1 VEYINLNLAPIG
13 LAAVVGL
20 IIGLFH
26 FLLSRPGDRPGLDF
40 VLLTGI
46 AEFWLAAI
54 LAGALILGPPMA
66 QPWVIAIATAVIIWI
81 GFIVPALMV
90 TLRFRGMPG
99 PMAAADCVHWLVV
112 MVAQA
117 AVMHGIGLVK
127 PPGV

>member
-54 LAGALILGPPMA
+54 LAGALI
-66 QPWVIAIATAVIIWI
+66 ATAVIIWI

>member
-1 VEYINLNLAPIG
+1 MQYINLNLAPIG
-13 LAAVVGL
+13 LAAVIGL
-20 IIGLFH
+20 IIGVLH
-26 FLLSRPGDRPGLDF
+26 FLLFRPEERPGLDF
-40 VLLTGI
+40 VILTAI

-54 LAGALILGPPMA
+54 LAGALILGPPIA

-99 PMAAADCVHWLVV
+99 PMAAADCVHWLIV

-117 AVMHGIGLVK
+117 AVMQGVGLVR

>member
-1 VEYINLNLAPIG
+1 MEYINLNLTPIA

-20 IIGLFH
+20 IIGMVH
-26 FLLSRPGDRPGLDF
+26 FLLSRPGERPGLDF
-40 VLLTGI
+40 VVLTGI

-54 LAGALILGPPMA
+54 LAGALILSPPMA
-66 QPWVIAIATAVIIWI
+66 TPWVIALTTAFIIWI
-81 GFIVPALMV
+81 GFVVPVLMV

-99 PMAAADCVHWLVV
+99 SMAAADCIHWLVV

-117 AVMHGIGLVK
+117 AVMYGIGLVK